1 MTLETEQPNIT
12 RKSQLI
18 GYVRHRVML
27 LQKGSQEHRSGT
39 LGDLA
44 RLRRMQRLNSDP
56 RLWRVIFEDMPVAL
70 LGRDTAPS
78 TAEQAVQASLGLFA
92 VHEQS
97 TPSPVHV
104 QGIRFGSALHE
115 LAYRLEPDDNRWRSG
130 RIARRFH
137 SAALADDWDSRL
149 YHLRGLMTLL
159 RGEHLP
165 LDYGLLAW
173 DLDRIQRLDRADA
186 VRMQW
191 GRDFQYRPSTTI
203 KETN

>member
-104 QGIRFGSALHE
+104 QDPLQLCPPWWPTGWSRTTTGGVAVASLVAFT
-115 LAYRLEPDDNRWRSG
+115 RLPSPTIG
-130 RIARRFH
+130 TV
-137 SAALADDWDSRL
+137 
-149 YHLRGLMTLL
+149 G
-159 RGEHLP
+159 
-165 LDYGLLAW
+165 
-173 DLDRIQRLDRADA
+173 
-186 VRMQW
+186 
-191 GRDFQYRPSTTI
+191 STTYAG
-203 KETN
+203 